1 MSKRK
6 SASCQAPQLI
16 PGESPRE
23 VMPSIN
29 VEKAMPGGP
38 TTPTLFGAPDAQVK
52 ITKAQRTTTKGG
64 KVKKRDKSNA
74 IESSCIS
81 ACGCA
86 CAADAD

>member
-29 VEKAMPGGP
+29 VEEAMPGG
-38 TTPTLFGAPDAQVK
+38 PDAQVK